1 MSETLHERGMRPKV
15 VIIGGGFAGLAAA
28 RLMKDHPVDVTVID
42 RTNHHL
48 FQPLLYQV
56 ATAALSPAEIT
67 APIRYLLR
75 KQKNTE
81 VIMGEVTGVD
91 PDAKTVTVENG
102 EKVLPYDYL
111 LVATGARH
119 SYFANPEWEPLA
131 PGLKS
136 LQDALEIRRRYLV
149 AFEEAEK
156 ATDPQTRREWMTFV
170 IVGGGPTGVE
180 LAGVLPEI
188 ARHALRSDFRNID
201 TENTRVLLIEAGP
214 RVLGPF
220 PERLARIAARDL
232 KKLGT
237 EVRVNTRVVD
247 INPESVTLDGGEV
260 VRARTVIWAA
270 GNQASPLG
278 KMLGAPLTRAGLVV
292 VEPDLSVPGH
302 PEIFVAGDLAAT
314 KTADGRP
321 VPAVAQPA
329 IQGGKCAGRN
339 ILHRLYRE
347 PTEVFQYMD
356 IGNMAVIGRNK
367 AIVDLSPFRIPKIDG
382 FSGFLAWGAW
392 LFIHVL
398 YLVGF
403 RNRLMVLIQWAWAY
417 TTYQRGARL
426 ISEIDKEAVATKE
439 SPAPVPARG

>member
-1 MSETLHERGMRPKV
+1 MSDTLHEPGKRPKV

-75 KQKNTE
+75 QQKNTE
-81 VIMGEVTGVD
+81 VLMGEVTGID
-91 PDAKTVTVENG
+91 PDAKTVTVDKG
-102 EKVLPYDYL
+102 ERVLTYDYL
-111 LVATGARH
+111 LVASGARH
-119 SYFANPEWEPLA
+119 SYFANPEWEAFA

-136 LQDALEIRRRYLV
+136 LQDALDIRRRYLM

-156 ATDPQTRREWMTFV
+156 TTDPEERKAWMTFV

-180 LAGVLPEI
+180 LGGVLPEI
-188 ARHALRSDFRNID
+188 AHRALRQDFRNID
-201 TENTRVLLIEAGP
+201 TQDTRVVLIEAGS
-214 RVLGPF
+214 RILGPF

-232 KKLGT
+232 KKIGT
-237 EVRVNTRVVD
+237 EVRVNTRVV
-247 INPESVTLDGGEV
+247 NVNGEGVTLDGGEV
-260 VRARTVIWAA
+260 IKAKTVIWAA
-270 GNQASPLG
+270 GNAASPLG
-278 KMLGAPLTRAGLVV
+278 KMLGAPMTRAGLVI

-314 KTADGRP
+314 KNADGSP

-329 IQGGKCAGRN
+329 IQGGKYAGRN

-347 PTEVFQYMD
+347 PTEIFHYMD

-367 AIVDLSPFRIPKIDG
+367 ALVDLTAYHLPKIDG

-392 LFIHVL
+392 LFIHIL
-398 YLVGF
+398 YIVGF

-417 TTYQRGARL
+417 TTFQRGARL
-426 ISEIDKEAVATKE
+426 ISEIDKEAVEQKE
-439 SPAPVPARG
+439 SAAVPARG